1 MSNLHQSI
9 QELLEQDYN
18 PVTIAYMLDVP
29 ISWVYEVTESLVTES
44 SWWMLQLH
52 E

>member
-1 MSNLHQSI
+1 MSVMSNLHQSI

-18 PVTIAYMLDVP
+18 PETIAYMLDVP
-29 ISWVYEVTESLVTES
+29 LLWVYEVTKTLVTE
-44 SWWMLQLH
+44 LH

>member
-1 MSNLHQSI
+1 MSVMGSLHLDI

-18 PVTIAYMLDVP
+18 PVTIAYMLNIPVTL
-29 ISWVYEVTESLVTES
+29 VYQVTETLVTE
-44 SWWMLQLH
+44 LQ

>member
-1 MSNLHQSI
+1 MSAMSNLHQSI

-18 PVTIAYMLDVP
+18 PAAIAYMLDVP
-29 ISWVYEVTESLVTES
+29 LSWVYEVTETLVTE
-44 SWWMLQLH
+44 LH

>member
-1 MSNLHQSI
+1 MSVMGSLHLDT

-29 ISWVYEVTESLVTES
+29 LLWVYEVTETLVTE
-44 SWWMLQLH
+44 LQ